1 MVGVTDRPPHHPGMD
16 RRRFLLTSLAGALA
30 APLAGEAQQVGKVR
44 RIGIL
49 IGSSASFIAPYIETF
64 RQALRGLGYLEG
76 QNIAIE
82 YRYAE
87 GNYERLPVLAAELV
101 RLKVDIIV
109 TEGTPPSRAAKQAT
123 TTIPIIMTV
132 TGDPVATGL
141 VANLARPGGNLT
153 GASFFFPEIAAKRQE
168 LLKEAVPAVSR
179 VTLIWNP
186 ANPGAELAVK
196 AIEAA
201 AKKLGIAVQHVK
213 VQAPADLGGA
223 LSAISKSRESLL
235 ILEDA
240 LINPYSSQI
249 ASLATRTC
257 LPTIFGLTTFAEAGG
272 LMAYGPN
279 RGEMWRRAATFVD
292 KILRGARPGELP
304 VEQSTRFDLV
314 INLKTAKT
322 LGLTIPPSL
331 LARADQVIDP

>member
-1 MVGVTDRPPHHPGMD
+1 MD
-16 RRRFLLTSLAGALA
+16 RRRFLLTSLVGALA
-30 APLAGEAQQVGKVR
+30 MPSAAGAQQTEKVR

-49 IGSSASFIAPYIETF
+49 VASSASFIAPYVETF
-64 RQALRGLGYLEG
+64 RKALRGLGYLEN

-87 GNYERLPVLAAELV
+87 GKYERLPVLAADLV

-123 TTIPIIMTV
+123 TTIPIVMTV
-132 TGDPVATGL
+132 TGDPVVTGL
-141 VANLARPGGNLT
+141 VADLARPGGNLT
-153 GASFFFPEIAAKRQE
+153 GASFFFPEIAVKRLE

-179 VTLIWNP
+179 VLVVWNP
-186 ANPGAELAVK
+186 ANAVHDPVVK

-201 AKKLGIAVQHVK
+201 AKTLGIGVQHLK
-213 VQAPADLGGA
+213 VQTPADFDSA

-235 ILEDA
+235 VLEDA
-240 LINPYSSQI
+240 LINVYTSQI
-249 ASLATRTC
+249 VRLATRTR
-257 LPTIFGLTTFAEAGG
+257 LPTIFGLTSFAEAGG

-279 RGEMWRRAATFVD
+279 RNELWQRAATFVD
-292 KILRGARPGELP
+292 KILRGAKPGELP

-314 INLKTAKT
+314 INLKTAKA

-331 LARADQVIDP
+331 LARADQVIE

>member
-1 MVGVTDRPPHHPGMD
+1 MRLIGLAIILAVSVT
-16 RRRFLLTSLAGALA
+16 L
-30 APLAGEAQQVGKVR
+30 APLAGEGQQPEKVR

-87 GNYERLPVLAAELV
+87 GNYERLPVLAADLV

-123 TTIPIIMTV
+123 TTIPIVMTA
-132 TGDPVATGL
+132 TGDPVETGL

-153 GASFFFPEIAAKRQE
+153 GASFFFPEIAAKRLQ

-179 VTLIWNP
+179 VTVIWNP
-186 ANPGAELAVK
+186 ANPIQEPSVK

-201 AKKLGIAVQHVK
+201 AKTLGIVVQHVK
-213 VQAPADLGGA
+213 VQAPADFDGA
-223 LSAISKSRESLL
+223 LSAISKSRNSLL
-235 ILEDA
+235 VLEDA
-240 LINPYSSQI
+240 LINIYSSQI
-249 ASLATRTC
+249 ASLATRTR
-257 LPTIFGLTTFAEAGG
+257 LPTTFGLTTFAEAGG

-279 RGEMWRRAATFVD
+279 RGELWRRAATFVD

-304 VEQSTRFDLV
+304 VEQSPRFGLV
-314 INLKTAKT
+314 INLKTAKA

-331 LARADQVIDP
+331 LQRADDVIQ